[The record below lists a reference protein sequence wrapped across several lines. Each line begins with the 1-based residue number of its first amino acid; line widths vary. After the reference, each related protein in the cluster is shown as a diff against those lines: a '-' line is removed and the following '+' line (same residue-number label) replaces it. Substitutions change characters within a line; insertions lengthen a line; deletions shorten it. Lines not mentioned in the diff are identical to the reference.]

1 MTTRSSQTTVTFQHA
16 VSLGGVDGIL
26 PAGSYTIE
34 TEEELIETLSFEAYR
49 RVSTTISLPSI
60 GTAGLKR
67 QIVVIDPQ
75 ELAAAQARD
84 SAAHQARPA
93 AGMPQSRPA

>member
-1 MTTRSSQTTVTFQHA
+1 MTTRSNRTTVTFQHP
-16 VSLGGVDGIL
+16 VTLEGVDGLL

-34 TEEELIETLSFEAYR
+34 TEEELIEMLSFEAYR

-60 GTAGLKR
+60 GTASLTR
-67 QIVVIDPQ
+67 QIVDIDPH

-84 SAAHQARPA
+84 AAAP
-93 AGMPQSRPA
+93 P

>member
-16 VSLGGVDGIL
+16 VSLDGVDGIL

-34 TEEELIETLSFEAYR
+34 TEEEQIEMLSFEAYR

-60 GTAGLKR
+60 GTVGLKR

-75 ELAAAQARD
+75 KLAAAQERD
-84 SAAHQARPA
+84 ANAPQEIAA
-93 AGMPQSRPA
+93 AGIPHN

>member
-1 MTTRSSQTTVTFQHA
+1 MTTRSRQTTVTFQHA
-16 VSLGGVDGIL
+16 VSLDGVDGIL

-34 TEEELIETLSFEAYR
+34 TEEEQIEMLSFEAYR

-75 ELAAAQARD
+75 KLAAAQERD
-84 SAAHQARPA
+84 VNAPQEIAADGIPHN
-93 AGMPQSRPA
+93 